1 MTQPMSEDTLWVR
14 DVPVLDAAE
23 LATLRDALGDELE
36 ASATLR
42 AWLGGAPVQ
51 PHSVAVAVET
61 QLRMLFGESPDA
73 ATLLGTVIER
83 LAEAFPDE
91 VQPLDTT

>member
-1 MTQPMSEDTLWVR
+1 MSRPISEAGLRVR

-23 LATLRDALGDELE
+23 LRTLRDELGDELE

-42 AWLGGAPVQ
+42 AWVDGAPVQ

-61 QLRMLFGESPDA
+61 QLRMLFGDHPEA
-73 ATLLGTVIER
+73 AAVLAAVIER